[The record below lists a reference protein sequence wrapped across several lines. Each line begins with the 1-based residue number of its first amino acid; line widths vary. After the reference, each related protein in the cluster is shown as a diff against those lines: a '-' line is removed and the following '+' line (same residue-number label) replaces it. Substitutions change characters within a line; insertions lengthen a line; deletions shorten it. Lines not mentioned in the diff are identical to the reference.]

1 LNGPY
6 RSTNYGVSRDHGR
19 SLAKAV
25 FLYCALG
32 GAVVA
37 CALEPET
44 SGVRQPA
51 VAGKFYPG
59 EAGKLRGAVEAY
71 LDHAVPACGERPI
84 ALVAPHA
91 GYVYSGQIA
100 ADAYRQVQDHEYD
113 VVVVL
118 GSNHTVP
125 SFNSVSVYQGAGYV
139 TPLGLVP
146 IDQDLAVAL
155 LQSDGGASFQPSA
168 HEREHSVE
176 VQLPFVQVACPQA
189 RLVAAVVGDS
199 SPELAARFGK
209 ALAEVL
215 RGRRALIVASSDLSH
230 YPGFDDANEVDR
242 QVLAAVASLD
252 PAAVENT
259 ITEQMGRRRPGLS
272 TCACGEGP
280 ILVAMAAA
288 RELGAQ
294 RGIALS
300 YANSGATVFG
310 ETSRVV
316 GYGAV
321 AFTAGDGGPSLE
333 ALVPLPA
340 PGQMDTLSREDREYL
355 LGLARGTVEQYL
367 LTGTVP
373 LPRIGSPVLW
383 RRQGA
388 FVTLNKHG
396 RLRGC
401 IGHMAE
407 DTPVALTVPRM
418 ALQAAL
424 RDTRFAPVQPDEIPA
439 LEFEISVLTP
449 FAQVPTPDAILV
461 GRDGVVLEKGGRR
474 AVYLPQVAPEQGWD
488 RDEMLGHLC
497 QKAGMATGCWQ
508 HNAKLFTFQ
517 AEVFAEER
525 AP

>member
-1 LNGPY
+1 MSRPL
-6 RSTNYGVSRDHGR
+6 STV
-19 SLAKAV
+19 
-25 FLYCALG
+25 LYHYCLLCC
-32 GAVVA
+32 AVVA
-37 CALEPET
+37 CALEPEA

-59 EAGKLRGAVEAY
+59 EADKLRGAVEAY
-71 LDHAVPACGERPI
+71 LANAVPACGERPI

-100 ADAYRQVQDHEYD
+100 ADAYRQVIDFEYD

-118 GSNHTVP
+118 GPNHTVP

-146 IDQDLAVAL
+146 IDQDLAAAL
-155 LQSDGGASFQPSA
+155 LRSDGGVSFQPSA

-176 VQLPFVQVACPQA
+176 VQLPFVQVACPQVPI
-189 RLVAAVVGDS
+189 VAAVVGDS
-199 SPELAARFGK
+199 SPELAERFGK
-209 ALAEVL
+209 ALVEAL

-230 YPGFDDANEVDR
+230 YPDYDDANEVDR

-252 PAAVENT
+252 PAAVETT
-259 ITEQMGRRRPGLS
+259 ITEQMRQRRPGLS

-280 ILVAMAAA
+280 ILVAMAVA

-300 YANSGATVFG
+300 YTNSGATVFG

-321 AFTAGDGGPSLE
+321 VFTAGDGGTSLE
-333 ALVPLPA
+333 ALAPRPA
-340 PGQMDTLSREDREYL
+340 AGQMDTLARADREYL
-355 LGLARGTVEQYL
+355 LRLARGTVEQYL

-373 LPRIGSPVLW
+373 LPRTDSPVLW
-383 RRQGA
+383 RQQGA

-407 DTPVALTVPRM
+407 DTPVVLTVPRM

-439 LEFEISVLTP
+439 LEVEISVLTP
-449 FAQVPTPDAILV
+449 FVQVSGPGEILV

-497 QKAGMATGCWQ
+497 QKAGMTTECWQ

-517 AEVFAEER
+517 AEVFAEEN
-525 AP
+525 AH

>member
-1 LNGPY
+1 MVNRPL
-6 RSTNYGVSRDHGR
+6 STALLHYCLL
-19 SLAKAV
+19 SL
-25 FLYCALG
+25 
-32 GAVVA
+32 AVVA
-37 CALEPET
+37 CTQEPEVST
-44 SGVRQPA
+44 RREPA
-51 VAGKFYPG
+51 VAGRFYPG
-59 EAGKLRGAVEAY
+59 EADSLRSSVEAY
-71 LDHAVPACGERPI
+71 LARSVPACGERPI

-100 ADAYRQVQDHEYD
+100 ADAYRQAMGHEYD

-118 GSNHTVP
+118 GPNHTVP
-125 SFNSVSVYQGAGYV
+125 AFNSVSVYQGGGYV

-146 IDQDLAVAL
+146 IDQDLAGRL
-155 LQSDGGASFQPSA
+155 LRSDGGASFQPST

-176 VQLPFVQVACPQA
+176 VQLPFVQVVCPGA
-189 RLVAAVVGDS
+189 RLVAAVVGDPN
-199 SPELAARFGK
+199 PELAERFGK
-209 ALAEVL
+209 ALAREL
-215 RGRRALIVASSDLSH
+215 KGRRALIVASTDLSH
-230 YPGFDDANEVDR
+230 YPDHDDANEVDR

-252 PAAVENT
+252 AAAVRAT
-259 ITEQMGRRRPGLS
+259 IAERMVERRPGLS

-310 ETSRVV
+310 ELTRVV

-321 AFTAGDGGPSLE
+321 AFTSGDGGTSLE
-333 ALVPLPA
+333 ALAPVPA
-340 PGQMDTLSREDREYL
+340 PGERDTLDQADRDYL

-373 LPRIGSPVLW
+373 LPRTDSPVLW
-383 RRQGA
+383 RQQGA

-407 DTPVALTVPRM
+407 NAPLALTVPRM

-424 RDTRFAPVQPDEIPA
+424 RDTRFTPVLPEELPD
-439 LEFEISVLTP
+439 LEVEISVLTP
-449 FAQVPTPDAILV
+449 FARVSGPGEILV
-461 GRDGVVLEKGGRR
+461 GRDGVVLHKGGRR

-488 RDEMLGHLC
+488 RDQMLGHLC
-497 QKAGMATGCWQ
+497 QKAGLPSECWQ
-508 HNAKLFTFQ
+508 RDAELFTFR
-517 AEVFAEER
+517 AEVFAEGV
-525 AP
+525 AY